1 MAGGK
6 VIVNSTLLKIY
17 AGATADPTTVIANC
31 TDASLSITH
40 DLRDITTKDSAGW
53 RELNEGLRSFSISA
67 SALYETDADND
78 FQALYDNYIDTRTP
92 IFWKMAESDTGGIVL
107 SGCGFISS
115 LELSSPG
122 AEDNVTFSL
131 TIEGDG
137 EITSSEVS

>member
-6 VIVNSTLLKIY
+6 TIVNSTLLKIY
-17 AGATADPTTVIANC
+17 AGASADPTTVIANC

-67 SALYETDADND
+67 SALYETDAHND
-78 FQALYDNYIDTRTP
+78 FQSLYDDYINTRTP
-92 IFWKMAESDTGGIVL
+92 IFWKMAESLAGGIVL

-115 LELSSPG
+115 IELSSPG
-122 AEDNVTFSL
+122 SEDNVSFSL

-137 EITSSEVS
+137 DITSSEVV

>member
-6 VIVNSTLLKIY
+6 TIVNSTLLKIY
-17 AGATADPTTVIANC
+17 AGAAADPSAVIANC

-67 SALYETDADND
+67 SALYETDASND
-78 FQALYDNYIDTRTP
+78 FQSLYDTYINTRTV

-107 SGCGFISS
+107 SGCGYISS
-115 LELSSPG
+115 IELSSPG

-137 EITSSEVS
+137 EITSSEVV

>member
-6 VIVNSTLLKIY
+6 TIVNSTLLKIY
-17 AGATADPTTVIANC
+17 AGASADPTTVIANC

-78 FQALYDNYIDTRTP
+78 FQSLYDDYINTRTP
-92 IFWKMAESDTGGIVL
+92 IFWKMAESAAGGIVL

-115 LELSSPG
+115 IELSSPG
-122 AEDNVTFSL
+122 SEDNVSFSL

-137 EITSSEVS
+137 DITSSEVV

>member
-6 VIVNSTLLKIY
+6 TIVNSTLLKIY
-17 AGATADPTTVIANC
+17 AGATADPSAVIANC

-67 SALYETDADND
+67 SALYETDASND
-78 FQALYDNYIDTRTP
+78 FQSLYDSYINTRTV
-92 IFWKMAESDTGGIVL
+92 IFWKMAESDSGGIVL
-107 SGCGFISS
+107 SGCGYISS
-115 LELSSPG
+115 IELSSPG

-137 EITSSEVS
+137 EITSSQVV

>member
-6 VIVNSTLLKIY
+6 TIVNSTLLKIY
-17 AGATADPTTVIANC
+17 AGATADPTAVIANC

-67 SALYETDADND
+67 SALYETDASND
-78 FQALYDNYIDTRTP
+78 FQSLYDTYINTRTV
-92 IFWKMAESDTGGIVL
+92 IFWKMAESDAGGIAL
-107 SGCGFISS
+107 SGCGYISS
-115 LELSSPG
+115 IELSSPG

-137 EITSSEVS
+137 EITSAQV

>member
-78 FQALYDNYIDTRTP
+78 FQALYDTYIDTRTP
-92 IFWKMAESDTGGIVL
+92 IFWRMAESDTGGIVL
-107 SGCGFISS
+107 SGCGYISS
-115 LELSSPG
+115 IELSSPG

-137 EITSSEVS
+137 EITSAEVI